1 MRTGN
6 KILRQRL
13 KGASVAA
20 YYPRKVATFKDLM
33 KRFPDMESWDDAEED
48 RLEHVTMYG
57 QPGTIVRRWMLTSCT
72 VSRDV
77 EREHQRRR
85 SLPTVSVEHH
95 EDHFDMSAWTNR
107 CTNRGQGEPE
117 ETLSYSLGQRR
128 NGTVY

>member
-1 MRTGN
+1 MRACAESISLHAREQVQCKIFSTTFNPEGLRTGN

-57 QPGTIVRRWMLTSCT
+57 QPGTIVRRQMLISYT
-72 VSRDV
+72 VSRDA
-77 EREHQRRR
+77 ERGHQRRR
-85 SLPTVSVEHH
+85 SLPTVSTEHH
-95 EDHFDMSAWTNR
+95 EDNVEVR
-107 CTNRGQGEPE
+107 
-117 ETLSYSLGQRR
+117 
-128 NGTVY
+128 V